1 MATSSRSAWVTVRRE
16 DGVDGTLPLP
26 TRLYGWLDERFPPV
40 VYTVLV
46 LLFYGSA
53 VAVAVTSGG
62 GGELAPLAAPVVWL
76 SFLHLRIFDEHKD
89 FANDVAAYPQRLLSR
104 GVVTLPLLARVGL
117 VAIACEAV
125 LAGLLG
131 PRAFVAWAA
140 AAAFSVA
147 MRFEFGVGP
156 WLERHL
162 VAYAITHN
170 PIVALLA
177 VFLHAATGA
186 AWSWAFV
193 AYVAVV
199 SAGSLGFEIGRKTR
213 RADEEHTG
221 VPSYTTHLGQGRAR
235 GLLAAVHAATAVSV
249 ALTLSALHA
258 GFATAVFVAA
268 LAAAPGLATVG
279 SRAKVVEAG
288 ASATLLCSLLACGVA
303 AAVAS

>member
-1 MATSSRSAWVTVRRE
+1 VRRE
-16 DGVDGTLPLP
+16 DRLDGTLPLP
-26 TRLYGWLDERFPPV
+26 MRLYGWLDERFPPV

-53 VAVAVTSGG
+53 VVVARASGG
-62 GGELAPLAAPVVWL
+62 GGAAAPLAAVVVWL
-76 SFLHLRIFDEHKD
+76 AFLHLRIFDEHKD
-89 FANDVAAYPQRLLSR
+89 FAKDVAAYPQRLLSR
-104 GVVTLPLLARVGL
+104 GVVTLPLLARVGV
-117 VAIACEAV
+117 VAIACEAA
-125 LAGLLG
+125 LAALLG

-140 AAAFSVA
+140 ALSFSVA

-156 WLERHL
+156 WLERRL

-177 VFLHAATGA
+177 IFLHAATGA

-213 RADEEHTG
+213 RPHEEHPG
-221 VPSYTTHLGQGRAR
+221 VPSYTTHLGQARAR
-235 GLLAAVHAATAVSV
+235 GLLAAVHAVTAAAV
-249 ALTLSALHA
+249 ALTLLAL
-258 GFATAVFVAA
+258 GVGVATAAIAAA
-268 LAAAPGLATVG
+268 LATSPGLATVG

-288 ASATLLCSLLACGVA
+288 ASVTLLGSLLACGA
-303 AAVAS
+303 AGAFAP